1 MHPWLADQL
10 IRHFGSSEIQKVA
23 ADSKWVGFL
32 EEICE
37 TYEDDEAQR
46 QTIASQ
52 LSERNDLLA
61 NELKERLETERLLQK
76 EKAEQ
81 TALIKKLEEAHNQL
95 LQSEKMASIGQL
107 AAGVAHE
114 INNPIGFVSSNLTS
128 LRDYVNDVLKVIS
141 AFEVAMEDP
150 SKKPNVQKVIQEV
163 DLDFLREDLMTLMS
177 ECQDGIQRV
186 RQIVQDLKDFSHV
199 DHGEW
204 VVTDLHKGLESTL
217 NIVNNEIKYK
227 ATVEKHFGKIPEIP
241 CIGSQLNQVFMN
253 LLVNAAHAIP
263 DKGIIT
269 LSTGSEGGWVW
280 VEVADN
286 GVGISQDNLK
296 RIFDPFFTTKPVGKG
311 TGLGLSLAYGI
322 VQKHNGRIEVTTEI
336 GKGTKFTVWL
346 PVEQKHADS
355 PVQADAGRA
364 NVSLA

>member
-10 IRHFGSSEIQKVA
+10 IRHFGSSDI
-23 ADSKWVGFL
+23 SKIAPDARWSDFL
-32 EEICE
+32 DEVCE

-61 NELKERLETERLLQK
+61 NELKERLATERLLQK

-81 TALIKKLEEAHNQL
+81 DALINKLEEAHNQL

-128 LRDYVNDVLKVIS
+128 LRDYVDDLLRVV
-141 AFEVAMEDP
+141 AGFEAAIEDP
-150 SKKPNVQKVIQEV
+150 SKKAAVQKIIQEV
-163 DLDFLREDLMTLMS
+163 DLDFLKEDVMSLMS

-204 VVTDLHKGLESTL
+204 VVSDIHKGLESTL

-227 ATVEKHFGKIPEIP
+227 ATVERHFAKIPEIP

-263 DKGIIT
+263 DKGVIT
-269 LSTGSEGGWVW
+269 VTTGHEGEWVW

-286 GVGISQDNLK
+286 GTGIAPENLK

-311 TGLGLSLAYGI
+311 TGLGLSLSYGI
-322 VQKHNGRIEVTTEI
+322 IQKHHGRIEVQSEV
-336 GKGTKFTVWL
+336 GKGTQFRVWL
-346 PVEQKHADS
+346 PVEQKMQDNPAHQPA
-355 PVQADAGRA
+355 AA
-364 NVSLA
+364 NAA

>member
-10 IRHFGSSEIQKVA
+10 IRHFGSSDISKIA
-23 ADSKWVGFL
+23 PDAKWVDFL
-32 EEICE
+32 DEVCE

-61 NELKERLETERLLQK
+61 SELKERLSTERLLQK

-81 TALIKKLEEAHNQL
+81 DALIKKLEEAHNQL

-128 LRDYVNDVLKVIS
+128 LRDYVNDMLRVV
-141 AFEVAMEDP
+141 AGFEAALEDP
-150 SKKPNVQKVIQEV
+150 SKKPAVQKIIQEV
-163 DLDFLREDLMTLMS
+163 DLEFLKEDVMTLMS

-204 VVTDLHKGLESTL
+204 VVSDIHKGLESTL

-227 ATVEKHFGKIPEIP
+227 ATVERHFGKIPEIP

-269 LSTGSEGGWVW
+269 VTTGHENGWVW
-280 VEVADN
+280 VEVADT
-286 GVGISQDNLK
+286 GSGIAPDNLK

-311 TGLGLSLAYGI
+311 TGLGLSLSYGI
-322 VQKHNGRIEVTTEI
+322 IQKHHGRIEVHSEV
-336 GKGTKFTVWL
+336 GKGTQFRVWL
-346 PVEQKHADS
+346 PVEQKQGDGQS
-355 PVQADAGRA
+355 QTEPTA
-364 NVSLA
+364 NAA

>member
-10 IRHFGSSEIQKVA
+10 IRHFGSSDI
-23 ADSKWVGFL
+23 SKIAPNEKWAEFL
-32 EEICE
+32 DEVCE

-61 NELKERLETERLLQK
+61 SELKERLSTERLLQK

-81 TALIKKLEEAHNQL
+81 DALIKKLEDAHSQL

-128 LRDYVNDVLKVIS
+128 LRDYVDDMLRVI
-141 AFEVAMEDP
+141 AGFEVALEDP
-150 SKKPNVQKVIQEV
+150 SKKPAVQKIIQEV
-163 DLDFLREDLMTLMS
+163 DLDFLKEDVMTLMS

-204 VVTDLHKGLESTL
+204 VVSDIHKGLESTL

-227 ATVEKHFGKIPEIP
+227 ATVEKNFSKIPEIP

-263 DKGIIT
+263 DKGTIT
-269 LSTGSEGGWVW
+269 VTTGHENGWVW
-280 VEVADN
+280 VEVADT
-286 GVGISQDNLK
+286 GTGIAPDNLK

-311 TGLGLSLAYGI
+311 TGLGLSLSYGI
-322 VQKHNGRIEVTTEI
+322 IQKHHGRIEVQSEV
-336 GKGTKFTVWL
+336 GKGTQFKVWL
-346 PVEQKHADS
+346 PVEQKHGDNAS
-355 PVQADAGRA
+355 QSQVTA
-364 NVSLA
+364 NAA